1 MAKRYSYS
9 ILKCNKCKK
18 ELSYWVS
25 FKIRI
30 YSPYDIIINL
40 ENEALFFCS
49 KECLKKQINSN

>member
-18 ELSYWVS
+18 ELSY
-25 FKIRI
+25 
-30 YSPYDIIINL
+30 PYDIIINL

>member
-18 ELSYWVS
+18 ELSY
-25 FKIRI
+25 
-30 YSPYDIIINL
+30 YSPYAIIINL